1 MCQRCFGGDFTEE
14 EKGWISIN
22 RMAQMH
28 GISRQTLIL
37 YDKMGLFK
45 PAYVTNAGYRKYS
58 AYQIPY
64 LREICFLKELGL
76 PLQEIKEH
84 MENRDSKEVLQVL
97 EQMEGRLEEQIRELE
112 RKKSYIRQRL
122 EMMGH
127 MGVKFT
133 NLNRPYFEWREETKD
148 ILVPFETDQMSRGIL
163 HLTLMKAW
171 DKLLEYGMIPSRGF
185 GALIRYDA
193 QQKTLRAVGSLI
205 GIPFPEEVKG
215 LELHTMPEG
224 NYAVMYKYGMPYDME
239 PAQRLIDWVHEQG
252 YEVDGD
258 ILDLC
263 LLDTTY
269 YDETHKEDFCQ
280 LYVPVKKRNE

>member
-1 MCQRCFGGDFTEE
+1 M
-14 EKGWISIN
+14 IPIN

-45 PAYVTNAGYRKYS
+45 PAHVTEAGYRKYS

-64 LREICFLKELGL
+64 LREICFLKELGI

-84 MENRDSKEVLQVL
+84 MENRNSKEALQVL
-97 EQMEGRLEEQIRELE
+97 EQMEQRLEAQIRDLE
-112 RKKSYIRQRL
+112 RKKRYIRQRL

-127 MGVKFT
+127 MGVKIT
-133 NLNRPYFEWREETKD
+133 NLNRPYFEWRAETKD
-148 ILVPFETDQMSRGIL
+148 ILVPFEKKQEEMTRGEL

-171 DKLLEYGMIPSRGF
+171 DQLLEYGMIPSRGF
-185 GALIRYDA
+185 GALDRYDPE
-193 QQKTLRAVGSLI
+193 QKTLRSVGCLI
-205 GIPFPEEVKG
+205 GIPFPEKVEG
-215 LELHTMPEG
+215 LDLHIMPEG
-224 NYAVMYKYGMPYDME
+224 NYAVMYKYGMPYDLE
-239 PAQRLIDWVHEQG
+239 PVQRLIDWVHEQG

-269 YDETHKEDFCQ
+269 YDETHNEDFCQ
-280 LYVPVKKRNE
+280 LCVPVRKID